1 MKHLVG
7 KEQLKEVSFMGD
19 KVKIR
24 KLSIN
29 DVMKVRDVLKAAG
42 NSKDEDADQM
52 GVLRTVLRMAVVDAE
67 EMTDED
73 FNTFPPSDLTE
84 LSETILQYC
93 GLAVGD
99 EDSGNSLAKK
109 K

>member
-7 KEQLKEVSFMGD
+7 KSQTKTIPFMGD
-19 KVKIR
+19 KVTIK

-29 DVMKVRDVLKAAG
+29 DVMKVRDSIKAA
-42 NSKDEDADQM
+42 KTEDDQM
-52 GVLRTVLRMAVVDAE
+52 GLLRTVLKLSVVDAE
-67 EMTDED
+67 EMSDED

-84 LSETILQYC
+84 LSEQILEYC
-93 GLAVGD
+93 GLAVGA
-99 EDSGNSLAKK
+99 EDAGNLPQKK